1 MEFQDFPPFYGMHAV
16 DSLSGGLFSSEI
28 GIRTV
33 LPDSFARYMQ
43 SIPHV
48 EAWLFM
54 AAEKMMTRDGEAVN
68 KSWWTENFTRN
79 QRILSDKIEKNEKW
93 FLSPVGTENYYI
105 NLV

>member
-1 MEFQDFPPFYGMHAV
+1 MTSHELMTGRETVDLLHLGSVLSEFGRSKIVRYQLTADIMEFQDFPPFYGMHAV

-48 EAWLFM
+48 EA
-54 AAEKMMTRDGEAVN
+54 
-68 KSWWTENFTRN
+68 
-79 QRILSDKIEKNEKW
+79 
-93 FLSPVGTENYYI
+93 
-105 NLV
+105 